1 MDKKDHW
8 ISNFMEDVV
17 EHKVC
22 QDQDKIEAAKKYD
35 EKIASVKDPIIKDA
49 LECKKEQILAGNASA
64 PEITEEPPASEEP
77 KAEEPEKTAETEKT
91 EKDPEKEPKN

>member
-17 EHKVC
+17 EHTVC
-22 QDQDKIEAAKKYD
+22 QEQDRIEAAKQYD
-35 EKIASVKDPIIKDA
+35 DKIASAKDPVVKDA
-49 LECKKEQILAGNASA
+49 LECKKEQILAGNASV
-64 PEITEEPPASEEP
+64 PEITEEPKEEPKEEEP

-91 EKDPEKEPKN
+91 EKEEE